1 MENSPLLSSFVSVK
15 GIFPPFYLH
24 DAVMRGVH
32 IFECMTKKIQ
42 QILNTH
48 STFYISREANMYV
61 VVQS

>member
-15 GIFPPFYLH
+15 GYFPPFMH

-48 STFYISREANMYV
+48 CTFYISREANMYV
-61 VVQS
+61 VVRS

>member
-32 IFECMTKKIQ
+32 IFECMIK
-42 QILNTH
+42 N
-48 STFYISREANMYV
+48 SANFKY
-61 VVQS
+61 SFHFLYK